1 MVLMI
6 FHIFWLGGWQPDEID
21 KFFMID
27 NHIYIYIKLRS
38 WMGFGF
44 IKIQTRGGESGRNP
58 QEEGT
63 VMYHYFS
70 RI

>member
-44 IKIQTRGGESGRNP
+44 IKIQTRGESGRNP